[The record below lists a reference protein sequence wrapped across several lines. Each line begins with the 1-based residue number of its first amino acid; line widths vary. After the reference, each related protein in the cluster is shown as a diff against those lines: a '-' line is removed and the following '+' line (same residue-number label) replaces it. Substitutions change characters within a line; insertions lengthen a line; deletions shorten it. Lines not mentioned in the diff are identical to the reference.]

1 MYAIAFKFHT
11 LVQSHNVPKMK
22 SSITLNIN
30 EIIAPFRLRTLNFF
44 KCISNSIT
52 MYAIAF

>member
-11 LVQSHNVPKMK
+11 RGQSHNVTKINC
-22 SSITLNIN
+22 SITLYIN

-44 KCISNSIT
+44 KSISNFIT